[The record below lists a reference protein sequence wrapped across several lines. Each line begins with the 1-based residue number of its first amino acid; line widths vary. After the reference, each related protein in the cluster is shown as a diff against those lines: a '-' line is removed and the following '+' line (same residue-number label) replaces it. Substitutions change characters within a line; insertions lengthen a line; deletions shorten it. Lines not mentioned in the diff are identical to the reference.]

1 MTHYAE
7 RREFC
12 WHKTANLEG
21 AKSYFISDCPFIY
34 YLSVS
39 NYYPF
44 DCVFA
49 IIQTQ
54 GNARKHAWIPSTLLH
69 TNLSQHLNEG
79 NLPQVGALAAH
90 IRSCHHHYPA
100 LWA

>member
-49 IIQTQ
+49 CNKNYNQ
-54 GNARKHAWIPSTLLH
+54 
-69 TNLSQHLNEG
+69 LNFYDKE
-79 NLPQVGALAAH
+79 
-90 IRSCHHHYPA
+90 
-100 LWA
+100 